1 MSGPDRGHGQVT
13 NPKSKIQNP
22 KAATASRRVILVRHA
37 ETEWNRERRNQG
49 RSDIALNELGRRQAQ
64 QVALRLRDEPIALVC
79 SSPLQRAMY
88 TARAIAEPH
97 GLRVRIE
104 PGLRELD
111 QGDLE
116 GLTFEELRRRHGD
129 LIRAWTADP
138 TDVLMPGGET
148 MRQVQERAWEVVA
161 RALAHDSTGA
171 VVLVSHALT
180 ITSILCRALDMA
192 LARGRRMR
200 HAVTG
205 VTILHTDGRTWTL
218 ATLNDTCHLAGEPPG

>member
-1 MSGPDRGHGQVT
+1 MT
-13 NPKSKIQNP
+13 KPKP
-22 KAATASRRVILVRHA
+22 KNKNSQRADAPRRVILVRHA

-49 RSDIALNELGRRQAQ
+49 RSDIPLNDLGRWQAER
-64 QVALRLRDEPIALVC
+64 VALRLRDEPIALVC
-79 SSPLQRAMY
+79 SSPLQRAIH

-97 GLRVRIE
+97 GVRVRVE

-161 RALAHDSTGA
+161 RSLAHDSTGA

-205 VTILHTDGRTWTL
+205 VTILHTDGRTWTV
-218 ATLNDTCHLAGEPPG
+218 ATLNDTCHLTGAPPS